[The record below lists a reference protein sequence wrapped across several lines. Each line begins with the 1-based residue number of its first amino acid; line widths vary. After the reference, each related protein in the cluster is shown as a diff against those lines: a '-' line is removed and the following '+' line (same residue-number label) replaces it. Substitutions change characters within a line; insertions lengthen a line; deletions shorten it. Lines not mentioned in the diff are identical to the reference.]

1 MKNALSLPSDRS
13 FGWTF
18 AAVFALIGILH
29 PWALAPAALFAAV
42 TLVRAHWLAPLK
54 RLWMTLGELLNHV
67 VSPVVLGIM
76 FFGVFTPVGW
86 VMRLAGRDPMARS
99 WEPEAESYWLKRDA
113 RRPVE
118 EGLRDLF

>member
-18 AAVFALIGILH
+18 AAVFTLIGILH

-54 RLWMTLGELLNHV
+54 RLWMRLGELLNHV

-99 WEPEAESYWLKRDA
+99 WEPETESYWVKRDT